1 MKKTINTITIAKLNS
16 NLKISATNQLGFSL
30 IELMIGL
37 VIGLIG
43 VLVILQVF
51 SAFEGQK
58 RTTTG
63 TADAQT
69 NGAIALYSM
78 SREIQ
83 SAGYG
88 LAVFD
93 GATSPLNCP
102 VAFAVDHDGD
112 GPAGTAAIAISPITI
127 VDGGLAGSDT
137 VTVRY
142 GNASGGGIPV
152 PVNNIVSAT
161 VLGVPNNLGCVAN
174 DVAIAQLGAT
184 CVGAKVDSLPS
195 SIQIKLNSTNT
206 MSIAHRLSCIGNWS
220 EYAFSVNNANQL
232 QRKVNTADAEP
243 IVSDIVMIQA
253 QYGISANVA
262 SNQISSWVDATG
274 SWVTPSLDDRKLI
287 KAVRV
292 AVIARNSKIENEV
305 VSFACSD
312 IASAAPTGLCAW
324 AGTAASNAPT
334 VDLSG
339 TVNWDRYRYRVY
351 ETVIPLRNMVWSL
364 KSL

>member
-1 MKKTINTITIAKLNS
+1 MKKTINTMPIAKLNS
-16 NLKISATNQLGFSL
+16 NLKIPTTKQLGFSL

-102 VAFAVDHDGD
+102 VNFAVDHDGV
-112 GPAGTAAIAISPITI
+112 AGTSAIAISPITI

-184 CVGAKVDSLPS
+184 CVGARVDSLPS
-195 SIQIKLNSTNT
+195 NIQIKLNSTNT
-206 MSIAHRLSCIGNWS
+206 MTIAHRLSCIGNWN
-220 EYAFSVNNANQL
+220 EYAFSVNANQL
-232 QRKVNTADAEP
+232 QRKVSTAAAEP

-262 SNQISSWVDATG
+262 SNQISSWVNATG
-274 SWVTPSLDDRKLI
+274 VWVTPSLNDRKLI

-292 AVIARNSKIENEV
+292 AVISRNSKIENEV

-339 TVNWDRYRYRVY
+339 TVSWDRYRYRVY